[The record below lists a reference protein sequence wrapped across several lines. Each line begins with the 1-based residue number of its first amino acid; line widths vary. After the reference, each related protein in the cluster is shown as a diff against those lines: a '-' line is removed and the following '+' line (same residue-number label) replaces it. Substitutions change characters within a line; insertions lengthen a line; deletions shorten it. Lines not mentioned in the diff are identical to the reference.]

1 MTSIEPQIELINVG
15 RQKLRTAVW
24 KGTGRKR
31 PILFFNGIG
40 ANLELVAPLGE
51 MMADRSDV
59 VVFDMPGIGGSPAA
73 TMPYRPS
80 TVVKWSN
87 KLLDEL
93 GYDDVDVMGI
103 SWGGGAAQQFAL
115 DNPDRARCLVLLAT
129 SAGMAMVP
137 GNFSAL
143 SKMGNPRRYVDTDYM
158 MKNFETLY
166 GDNADKAALGHKSR
180 IMPPSKRGYLYQ
192 LMAMA
197 GWTSIHRLP
206 FLKQP
211 TLVMSGDRDHIVPL
225 ANARILKAA
234 IPRADINIVKGGG
247 HLFAVSR
254 VHQVVP
260 IISRYLDDHADD
272 YAGAA
277 AYST

>member
-1 MTSIEPQIELINVG
+1 MTTIEPQVELIKAG
-15 RQKLRTAVW
+15 RQDLRTAVW
-24 KGTGRKR
+24 KGSGQKR

-40 ANLELVAPLGE
+40 ANLELVAPLGQ

-59 VVFDMPGIGGSPAA
+59 IVFDMPGIGGSPAPV
-73 TMPYRPS
+73 MPYRPS
-80 TVVKWSN
+80 TVVGWAN
-87 KLLDEL
+87 KILDHL
-93 GYDDVDVMGI
+93 GYEDVDVMGI

-115 DNPDRARCLVLLAT
+115 DNVDRARCLVLLAT
-129 SAGMAMVP
+129 SAGMAMIP

-166 GDNADKAALGHKSR
+166 GDSADKSALGHKNR
-180 IMPPSKRGYLYQ
+180 IIPPTKRGYLYQ

-225 ANARILKAA
+225 ANSRILKTA
-234 IPRADINIVKGGG
+234 IPRADLNIVKGGG

-254 VHQVVP
+254 AHQVVP
-260 IISRYLDDHADD
+260 IIARYLDDHADD
-272 YAGAA
+272 FAGEPVF
-277 AYST
+277 ST

>member
-1 MTSIEPQIELINVG
+1 MTGIKPHIELMDVG

-24 KGTGRKR
+24 KNGGTKR
-31 PILFFNGIG
+31 PLLFFNGIG

-51 MMADRSDV
+51 LISHRSDV
-59 VVFDMPGIGGSPAA
+59 IVFDMPGIGGSPKPR
-73 TMPYRPS
+73 MPYRPS

-87 KLLDEL
+87 KIVDQL

-103 SWGGGAAQQFAL
+103 SWGGGAAQQFAI
-115 DNPDRARCLVLLAT
+115 NMPDRVRCLVLLAT

-137 GNFSAL
+137 GHLSAL
-143 SKMGNPRRYVDTDYM
+143 SKMANPRRYIDPDYM
-158 MKNFETLY
+158 MKNFQTLY
-166 GDNADKAALGHKSR
+166 GDNADNTAVGHKDR
-180 IMPPSKRGYLYQ
+180 ILPPTKMGYMYQ

-197 GWTSIHRLP
+197 GWTSIHMLP
-206 FLKQP
+206 FLRQP
-211 TLVMSGDRDHIVPL
+211 TLVMSGDRDNIVPL

-234 IPRADINIVKGGG
+234 IPRADLNIVKGGG

-260 IISRYLDDHADD
+260 IIERFLDDHAEDHLLE
-272 YAGAA
+272 A